1 MTAVSAGRVAT
12 YGFGVAVASGGS
24 LAHRRG
30 SCSHRAPGWLSAAS
44 AARADLVRWSGA
56 TRSRLR
62 GVGRSGLGRRRS
74 GLGRRRSGLGRRR
87 SGLRKRRQLGHH
99 HARQNDCCPNR
110 ANRCESLEQE
120 WARRRSQ
127 RQPAHPARRQRRG
140 GDSWTKAI
148 SSSSVPP
155 RAGQGGKVRRSQQGS
170 ERAHAGID
178 GGHAAFGP
186 APTPP
191 VDSPSRLRSEY
202 G

>member
-74 GLGRRRSGLGRRR
+74 GLGRRRSGLGR
-87 SGLRKRRQLGHH
+87 RRQLGHH

>member
-56 TRSRLR
+56 TRSSLR
-62 GVGRSGLGRRRS
+62 GGGRA

>member
-62 GVGRSGLGRRRS
+62 GVGRS